1 MKKKVFTLL
10 LALVAIATTAR
21 SQNMMNGHEY
31 VDLGLPSG
39 TLWATCNVGANSPE
53 EYGDYFAWGEITP
66 KKDYSWS
73 TYELCNGSSSS
84 ITKYTGRDGKNEL
97 DLEDDAAYV
106 NWGSNWRMPSLDQIK
121 ELIDNC
127 DWDLMH
133 LSNDKWGNKNYG
145 YKVTSKT
152 NGKFIILPC
161 AGFREDKSIFNTGVT
176 NIYWLRSLSTVENS
190 EAFIL
195 VQNKISDCPR
205 WRGHSVRPVCSIKQ
219 NTQTHE
225 YVDLGLLSGTLW
237 ATCNVGANAPEEAGD
252 YFAWGETA
260 PKSDYSWETY
270 KWCKGSSTTLT
281 KYCTYSSYGNNGF
294 TDNKTELDL
303 ADDAAYVNWGK
314 DWRMPS
320 YFQIEELKEQ
330 CQWTPTTLNGV
341 DGYTVTGCNGNS
353 IFLPK
358 AGYRNKNTLKDAG
371 SLGEIWSRSFDEKDK
386 YRCFWASYIIYNSD
400 SKYFAQLASN
410 YRTNGLNVRPV
421 RNIDRTSKAKDYVDL
436 GLPSGT
442 LWATC
447 NIGAN
452 IPEEYGDYFAWGETQ
467 TKDTYTEKN
476 HKWGKYGNTNKYPD
490 KRELDLEDDAA
501 YVNWGKDW
509 RMPRYDQ
516 LTELVNKCKWNRI
529 KYNGVTGYIITGPN
543 GNSIFLPCAGKN
555 KPSTV
560 TWTSSAYYWSR
571 SLGCGYIGQAI
582 NFDSSVANS
591 IVERISYD
599 GISVRPVRF
608 NGQTYSTTEYV
619 DLGLPS
625 GTLWATKNIGADTP
639 EEFGDIFAWG
649 ETKGYE
655 SGKKRFDFDT
665 YQLCKGSQFS
675 LTKYCQYDH
684 KGNNNYTDD
693 KIELDLED
701 DAAYVNW
708 GSDWRMP
715 SADQIKELTEECTW
729 KWTISPNGV
738 RGCIVIGPNEK
749 TIFLPAVDER
759 KYDVTSPYFNNS
771 SGVYWSRSL
780 YLDDIRYT
788 DMAYTLYFNDN
799 RKSKGNDYRPYGY
812 RVRPVQGKSNTGIDS
827 PNTDDAQNKTRYN
840 LNGQRVGNDYKGIVI
855 QNGKKRVV
863 K

>member
-1 MKKKVFTLL
+1 
-10 LALVAIATTAR
+10 
-21 SQNMMNGHEY
+21 MNG
-31 VDLGLPSG
+31 
-39 TLWATCNVGANSPE
+39 
-53 EYGDYFAWGEITP
+53 
-66 KKDYSWS
+66 
-73 TYELCNGSSSS
+73 
-84 ITKYTGRDGKNEL
+84 
-97 DLEDDAAYV
+97 
-106 NWGSNWRMPSLDQIK
+106 
-121 ELIDNC
+121 
-127 DWDLMH
+127 
-133 LSNDKWGNKNYG
+133 
-145 YKVTSKT
+145 
-152 NGKFIILPC
+152 
-161 AGFREDKSIFNTGVT
+161 
-176 NIYWLRSLSTVENS
+176 
-190 EAFIL
+190 
-195 VQNKISDCPR
+195 
-205 WRGHSVRPVCSIKQ
+205 
-219 NTQTHE
+219 HE

-294 TDNKTELDL
+294 TDDKTELDL
-303 ADDAAYVNWGK
+303 ADDAAYVNWGA
-314 DWRMPS
+314 DWCMPS
-320 YFQIEELKEQ
+320 FFQIDELKQQ
-330 CQWTPTTLNGV
+330 CQWTKTTLNGV

-371 SLGEIWSRSFDEKDK
+371 SLGAIWSRSFDEKDK
-386 YRCFWASYIIYNSD
+386 YSCFWASYIIYNSD
-400 SKYFAQLASN
+400 SKYFVQLASD

-421 RNIDRTSKAKDYVDL
+421 RRIDRTSKAKDYVDL

-476 HKWGKYGNTNKYPD
+476 HKWGKYGKTNKYPD

-529 KYNGVTGYIITGPN
+529 TYNGVTGYKVTGPN
-543 GNSIFLPCAGKN
+543 GNSIFLPCAGSQN
-555 KPSTV
+555 SLNNV
-560 TWTSSAYYWSR
+560 GRRAIYWTR
-571 SLGCGYIGQAI
+571 SLGDGYIGEAI
-582 NFDSSVANS
+582 NFDPSVANS
-591 IVERISYD
+591 ILERHSYE
-599 GISVRPVRF
+599 GNSVRPVRF
-608 NGQTYSTTEYV
+608 NKPTFSTSEYV

-649 ETKGYE
+649 ETKGFE
-655 SGKKRFDFDT
+655 SGKNLFGFDT
-665 YQLCKGSQFS
+665 YKFSEGSRFS
-675 LTKYCQYDH
+675 LTKYCQDKSFGY
-684 KGNNNYTDD
+684 NNYTDD

-715 SADQIKELTEECTW
+715 SADQINELIDKCTW
-729 KWTISPNGV
+729 IRTKSPNGV
-738 RGCIVIGPNEK
+738 WGCVVIGPNDK
-749 TIFLPAVDER
+749 AIFLPAVNLMGDS
-759 KYDVTSPYFNNS
+759 DANNVVTSPYLVNIDANI
-771 SGVYWSRSL
+771 YWSRSL
-780 YLDDIRYT
+780 CLDRYVDTYL
-788 DMAYTLYFNDN
+788 AYGLSFD
-799 RKSKGNDYRPYGY
+799 SKNQWKENSSRCLGQ
-812 RVRPVQGKSNTGIDS
+812 RVRPVQRRSNTGINS
-827 PNTDDAQNKTRYN
+827 PNTDDAQNETRYN